1 MLFITFNFDG
11 MRKLSF
17 VVFNLALALI
27 LYSCTLTDVDEP
39 TKITGIVTN
48 SSGNGI
54 DNVSLQFKTTTNDW
68 TVHTSS
74 DGKYIINLPSGG
86 TGFITLSKEGYTTKM
101 ITMAIVGGEHQK
113 INVKMNTL
121 VEDAYVKTEFS
132 NIFVKNNAGKQFVKV
147 QTNVK
152 FEVECKDE
160 WVRCS
165 SDEASVYIE
174 YAANLTS
181 EPRLAT
187 ITLNAEYGLK
197 CLIYITQD
205 AKPA

>member
-101 ITMAIVGGEHQK
+101 ITTALVGGEHQK

-160 WVRCS
+160 WVRCL

>member
-1 MLFITFNFDG
+1 